1 MNIEQVVRDNIDN
14 TIHMSLATTRD
25 NHPWVCEVHFA
36 YDDYLNLYYR
46 SLSSRRH
53 SEEIALNPNVAGNI
67 VKQHALD
74 EYPLGVYF
82 EGTAELLQPGA
93 EQNKAFELLRERVH
107 AADTALED
115 ASKDDG
121 HKFYKITVKNWYV
134 FGKLDDN
141 GGRKHLLE
149 WNGASGHVQNK

>member
-1 MNIEQVVRDNIDN
+1 MDIEKAVRENLDN

-36 YDDYLNLYYR
+36 YDDNLSLYYR
-46 SLSSRRH
+46 SLTSRRH

-82 EGTAELLQPGA
+82 EGAAELLEPGD

-107 AADTALED
+107 ASGTAIED
-115 ASKDDG
+115 AAKDDG
-121 HKFYKITVKNWYV
+121 HKFYRIIVKNWYV
-134 FGKLDDN
+134 FGKLDDQ

-149 WNGASGHVQNK
+149 WNGGTS